1 MSEVFL
7 LRNGDVLITQPI
19 LEITL
24 NLKNGY
30 VGREEAAYGIAGNH
44 RCSSLS
50 EAVCFFPARVR

>member
-24 NLKNGY
+24 NGY

-44 RCSSLS
+44 RCSSLQRLLAS
-50 EAVCFFPARVR
+50 SQLE

>member
-1 MSEVFL
+1 MSEGFL

-24 NLKNGY
+24 NGY

>member
-24 NLKNGY
+24 NGY

-50 EAVCFFPARVR
+50 EAACFFPARVR

>member
-1 MSEVFL
+1 MSEAFL

-24 NLKNGY
+24 NGY

-50 EAVCFFPARVR
+50 EAACFFPARVR